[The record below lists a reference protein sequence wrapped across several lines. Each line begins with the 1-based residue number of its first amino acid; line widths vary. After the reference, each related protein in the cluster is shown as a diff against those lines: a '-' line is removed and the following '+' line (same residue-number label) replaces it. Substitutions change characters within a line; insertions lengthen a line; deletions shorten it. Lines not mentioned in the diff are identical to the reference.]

1 MYMFLVPNLFFV
13 FVSFFLTHKCC
24 YFPLIGEQL
33 IGEQTPC
40 VLARNA

>member
-24 YFPLIGEQL
+24 YFPLIGEQ
-33 IGEQTPC
+33 TPC
-40 VLARNA
+40 LLARNA